1 MQLELSGSNVGEPKD
16 DRELERFIRSMDAE
30 GQAEPFAILTDGNDF
45 IQAAKVRK
53 NVYTVEYRDW
63 SEERHYRLP
72 DASLQATI
80 ELFQAYFHRDLSFR
94 TSVPWKD
101 VTAEFEWP
109 AAPKLSLA
117 VPGEEQP
124 ELTDDR
130 PVVYMDR
137 ERVFINMDNERLA
150 GYLEKLGGKLASDF
164 LERQSLLDKRQGEQH
179 ITDAMYLDEVMNAS
193 GICGS
198 VLPLLYVL
206 MDNLMLWLRGDDGR
220 LFQLTSLR
228 CTDGLIILG
237 VGDDYLSVDD
247 ACMKRTSMPSQTR
260 MKKGDRLR

>member
-30 GQAEPFAILTDGNDF
+30 EQAEPFAILTDGDDF

-63 SEERHYRLP
+63 SEERHYRMP
-72 DASLQATI
+72 DASLQTAV
-80 ELFQAYFHRDLSFR
+80 ELFRAYFNRDSSFR
-94 TSVPWKD
+94 TSVPWMD

-109 AAPKLSLA
+109 PAPEPSQP
-117 VPGEEQP
+117 VPGEAQP
-124 ELTDDR
+124 DVTDDR

-137 ERVFINMDNERLA
+137 ERVFINMDNERLP
-150 GYLEKLGGKLASDF
+150 GYLEKLGGELASDF
-164 LERQSLLDKRQGEQH
+164 LERQSMLEKRQGDKC

-193 GICGS
+193 AICGS

-206 MDNLMLWLRGDDGR
+206 MDNLMLWLRDDDGR
-220 LFQLTSLR
+220 LFRLTSLR

-237 VGDDYLSVDD
+237 VGDDYVSLDD
-247 ACMKRTSMPSQTR
+247 ACMKRTTMPSQTR
-260 MKKGDRLR
+260 MKKGAGLR